1 MRCRPTLT
9 RVDALRTG
17 ELPDEEHR
25 AVEEHLKTCKSCE
38 ESAADIE
45 HLATAVKAL
54 ALVPP
59 RPISIKWITCGSH
72 FRIARFG

>member
-17 ELPDEEHR
+17 ELPREEHR

-38 ESAADIE
+38 DSVADVDE
-45 HLATAVKAL
+45 LAKAVKAIR
-54 ALVPP
+54 A
-59 RPISIKWITCGSH
+59 
-72 FRIARFG
+72 A